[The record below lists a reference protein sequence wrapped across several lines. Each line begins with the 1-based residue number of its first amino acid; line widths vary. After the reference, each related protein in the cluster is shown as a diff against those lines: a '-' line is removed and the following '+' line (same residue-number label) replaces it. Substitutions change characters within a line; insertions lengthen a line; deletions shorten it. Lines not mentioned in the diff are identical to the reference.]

1 MGEARKRMLIILG
14 LGIACYGAWTSFLS
28 IFSLI
33 AESGGKSSELWL
45 AMGVFW
51 PLLELFGSWVWI
63 IRHPDQYAI
72 SRSRRLGDGVIIGAV
87 VASAPLTFLLGATL
101 FDQLG
106 GRVSWQLSV
115 AVPGLITVIACW
127 VARNLWSRASGS
139 GSVLGL

>member
-33 AESGGKSSELWL
+33 AESGGKSSEPWL

-87 VASAPLTFLLGATL
+87 VASAPLPFLLGATS
-101 FDQLG
+101 FHQL
-106 GRVSWQLSV
+106 
-115 AVPGLITVIACW
+115 
-127 VARNLWSRASGS
+127 
-139 GSVLGL
+139 LGLRSCQLTIPAP